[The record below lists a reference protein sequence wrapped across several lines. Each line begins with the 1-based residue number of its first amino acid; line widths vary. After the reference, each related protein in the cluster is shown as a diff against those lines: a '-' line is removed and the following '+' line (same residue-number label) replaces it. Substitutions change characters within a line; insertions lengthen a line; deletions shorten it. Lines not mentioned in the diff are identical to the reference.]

1 MNYKEE
7 MALRHFGVPGMKW
20 GVRRAA
26 KKTINLASSIN
37 KNVHAYNKR
46 DINTTTDKRVAKTL
60 AKAERTAAKASEKAN
75 KKVARL
81 KANQERAND
90 FNDSRLEISERKVK
104 FLKDAINPKVDKKSK
119 EYISNRKAV
128 ARDLLNTAMVGKVDA
143 VKIDVL
149 TSRKGYSQKKALG
162 KVVVDRYA
170 TNLGVVG
177 TVFAASVVSGYVGA
191 KLKDFGG

>member
-26 KKTINLASSIN
+26 KKAINLASSFN
-37 KNVHAYNKR
+37 KNVHAYNKW
-46 DINTTTDKRVAKTL
+46 DINTATDKRVSKTL
-60 AKAERTAAKASEKAN
+60 AKAERVAAKATEKAN
-75 KKVARL
+75 KKIARA
-81 KANQERAND
+81 KANQEKAND

-104 FLKDAINPKVDKKSK
+104 FLKDAIDPKVNKKSK
-119 EYISNRKAV
+119 EYLANRQAV
-128 ARDLLNTAMVGKVDA
+128 ARDVFNTAMVGKVDA

-162 KVVVDRYA
+162 KVVVDNAMRNFA
-170 TNLGVVG
+170 VAGAIFVAG
-177 TVFAASVVSGYVGA
+177 TVADRIMDSRG
-191 KLKDFGG
+191 

>member
-1 MNYKEE
+1 M
-7 MALRHFGVPGMKW
+7 
-20 GVRRAA
+20 
-26 KKTINLASSIN
+26 
-37 KNVHAYNKR
+37 
-46 DINTTTDKRVAKTL
+46 
-60 AKAERTAAKASEKAN
+60 
-75 KKVARL
+75 
-81 KANQERAND
+81 
-90 FNDSRLEISERKVK
+90 EISERKVK

>member
-26 KKTINLASSIN
+26 KKAINLGSSFN
-37 KNVHAYNKR
+37 KNVHAYNKW
-46 DINTTTDKRVAKTL
+46 DINTATDKRVSKTL
-60 AKAERTAAKASEKAN
+60 AKADRVASKASEKAN

-90 FNDSRLEISERKVK
+90 FNDSRLEISERKAK
-104 FLKDAINPKVDKKSK
+104 FLKDVINPNVNKKSK
-119 EYISNRKAV
+119 EYLANRQAV
-128 ARDLLNTAMVGKVDA
+128 ARDRLNRVLVGKVDA

-149 TSRKGYSQKKALG
+149 TSRKGYSQKKAVG
-162 KVVVDRYA
+162 KVVVDRYKQ
-170 TNLGVVG
+170 NLAVTA
-177 TVFAASVVSGYVGA
+177 TVFTAAAVAGYAGA
-191 KLKDFGG
+191 ALKDSVG

>member
-7 MALRHFGVPGMKW
+7 MALKHFGVPGMKW

-37 KNVHAYNKR
+37 KNVHAYNR
-46 DINTTTDKRVAKTL
+46 WDINSSTDKKVAKTL
-60 AKAERTAAKASEKAN
+60 AKAERVAAKATEKAN
-75 KKVARL
+75 KKIARA
-81 KANQERAND
+81 KANQEKAND

-104 FLKDAINPKVDKKSK
+104 FLKDAIDPKVNKKSK
-119 EYISNRKAV
+119 EYLANRQAV
-128 ARDLLNTAMVGKVDA
+128 ARDVFNTAMVGKVDA

-162 KVVVDRYA
+162 KVVVDNAMRNFA
-170 TNLGVVG
+170 VAGAIFVAG
-177 TVFAASVVSGYVGA
+177 TVADRIMDSRG
-191 KLKDFGG
+191 